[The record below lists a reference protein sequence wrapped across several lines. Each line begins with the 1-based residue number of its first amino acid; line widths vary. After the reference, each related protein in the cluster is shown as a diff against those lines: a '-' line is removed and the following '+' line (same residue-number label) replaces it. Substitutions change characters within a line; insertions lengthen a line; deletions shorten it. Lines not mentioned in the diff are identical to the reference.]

1 MQSIIEGKKM
11 TDISPVAEPNTIAKI
26 EGKTTPFGFEIS
38 LFHPIHKNTYLSAQC
53 DDKNYVLGIQHLWND
68 QNGYHAKVNVIG
80 ETPLSPFDLSTDII
94 QANEDEIKEAIGLNI
109 TEEQALNV
117 GKILHTSIDGNINVE
132 KMGRVFITGK
142 SGSGKSYTV
151 GVIIEELMKKR
162 IPLVIIDRH
171 GEYSS
176 LKLLNKENIPPEES
190 FFKLEEGEKK
200 YVSSI
205 IEFGDLKVNP
215 GADLSLDYLLAA
227 NIEDLIASGN
237 VIIVNLSGL
246 DIPIQ
251 ENFVNHFCYQ
261 LYKASTLRKIPPH
274 YLFID
279 EAHLFAGKKKTAIT
293 ETLKLSAQE
302 GRKFGHNL
310 VVITQKPQLLD
321 VTIRSQ
327 AGTWIIHKLTD
338 LNDIKIT
345 CNSAEGLTND
355 ADEEIQNLSPG
366 EAIITGDVSP
376 FCPLYVKIRK
386 RYTIH
391 GGAGYNPLDFIE
403 DGEILPKAAI
413 VERLRNTFNPS
424 ILEEASKD
432 VMKAKKLSSSE
443 LYARIDELRKENLGI
458 KQKLVDF
465 ESQNAMNGEKPL
477 VHTLDS
483 DKTSL
488 LHDINNIIPNL
499 SGGSIA
505 PLPGEMY
512 DEKMLEIMEEKDD
525 LTIQLQETI
534 DDRDAIQVLQQ
545 TLQLEMS
552 GVKVENEELKA
563 KLKNETIRADDAVAL
578 AERCVAAMK
587 KKKR

>member
-1 MQSIIEGKKM
+1 M
-11 TDISPVAEPNTIAKI
+11 TDKSPVVESNAIAKI
-26 EGKTTPFGFEIS
+26 EGKTTPFGFEVNLI
-38 LFHPIHKNTYLSAQC
+38 HPIHKNSYLSAQC
-53 DDKNYVLGIQHLWND
+53 EDKNYVLGIQQLWND

-80 ETPLSPFDLSTDII
+80 EPPLSPFDISTEIYD
-94 QANEDEIKEAIGLNI
+94 AKDEEIKDAIGLNI
-109 TEEQALNV
+109 MDEQALHL
-117 GKILHTSIDGNINVE
+117 GKILHTTIDGNINVE
-132 KMGRVFITGK
+132 KLGRVFITGK

-176 LKLLNKENIPPEES
+176 LKLLDKENIPPEEA
-190 FFKLEEGEKK
+190 FFKLEDREKK
-200 YVSSI
+200 YAASI

-215 GADLSLDYLLAA
+215 GADLNLDYLLAA
-227 NIEDLIASGN
+227 NIEDLITSGN
-237 VIIVNLSGL
+237 VIIINLSGL
-246 DIPIQ
+246 DIPVQ

-293 ETLKLSAQE
+293 KTLKLSAQE

-321 VTIRSQ
+321 VTIRAQ

-403 DGEILPKAAI
+403 NGEILPKAAL
-413 VERLRNTFNPS
+413 VERLRNSFNPS
-424 ILEEASKD
+424 ILEEASQD
-432 VMKAKKLSSSE
+432 VLKTQKLSPSE
-443 LYARIDELRKENLGI
+443 LYARIDELRKENLNM
-458 KQKLVDF
+458 KQNLLDL
-465 ESQNAMNGEKPL
+465 ESQKTVKMEDISKNNIESEK
-477 VHTLDS
+477 T
-483 DKTSL
+483 TL
-488 LHDINNIIPNL
+488 LHDINDLIPNL
-499 SGGSIA
+499 NAENSDT

-534 DDRDAIQVLQQ
+534 DDRDAIRVLQQ

-563 KLKNETIRADDAVAL
+563 KLKNETKRADDAVAL